1 MATRWYNHF
10 LSRYRDDVINN
21 NPLLTPILELDS
33 PPFEEEL
40 SQALSKLKKRKAGG
54 KFGILPELILCGG
67 PELWSMQ
74 NIEVDATG
82 MERRENSGRVAGC
95 SSCPSSKE
103 RGSQTL

>member
-10 LSRYRDDVINN
+10 LKVLNNASEYRDDVINN
-21 NPLLTPILELDS
+21 KPLLAPIL
-33 PPFEEEL
+33 EL

-54 KFGILPELILCGG
+54 KYTSRVNP
-67 PELWSMQ
+67 LWKFRIVEQ
-74 NIEVDATG
+74 NIEVDAKG
-82 MERRENSGRVAGC
+82 MGRRESSGRVAGC